1 MDPKALLSI
10 LKEGTEK
17 IFGSMVRM
25 KVQAVPTEEAIE
37 LPQRHITAMVG
48 FAGTHVGL
56 ASIHSSM
63 DFGVKIASSMTGIA
77 PQDLTGE
84 DMRDALGE
92 IANMIGGDFK
102 SRFAD
107 TLVEKD
113 SVFDQSVPSV
123 ISGEDYSTFTVT
135 DAPRY
140 CLKVTTEEGD
150 TFYVELAL
158 KEA

>member
-1 MDPKALLSI
+1 MDSKILLSI
-10 LKEGTEK
+10 LKAGTEK
-17 IFGSMVRM
+17 IFESMVRM
-25 KVQAVPTEEAIE
+25 TVKAETTEEE
-37 LPQRHITAMVG
+37 FVLPQKHVTAMVG

-56 ASIHSSM
+56 ASIHCSM
-63 DFGVKIASSMTGIA
+63 DFGIKIASSMTGIKIE
-77 PQDLTGE
+77 DLTGE

-92 IANMIGGDFK
+92 IANMIAGDFK

-107 TLVEKD
+107 NLVEKD

-123 ISGEDYSTFTVT
+123 ISEEDYSTFTVT

-140 CLKVTTEEGD
+140 CLKVNANTGD
-150 TFYVELAL
+150 VFYVELAL